1 MTIKVMITE
10 DHDHTRQGLVYGLDK
25 YENIEII
32 AEAING
38 EEAVEFAN
46 KFKPDVI
53 LMDIM
58 MPVLNG
64 IKATEKIKSVNND
77 IKIIML
83 TSYNEKKEVLSAFNS
98 GANAYCMKNI
108 MIDDLA
114 NVIKMVM
121 EGTLWIDSSI
131 AGYIL
136 EILQSGSS
144 SEAPQEKAVSEC
156 TKNLTNREKEILKLI
171 ATGLNNKDISEKLCL
186 SLHTVKNHVRSI
198 IHKLAVNDRTQAT
211 IIALRE
217 NLI

>member
-1 MTIKVMITE
+1 MSIKILIAE
-10 DHDHTRQGLVYGLDK
+10 DHDHTRQGIMYGLQK
-25 YENIEII
+25 YENIKIV
-32 AEAING
+32 AAALNG
-38 EEAVEFAN
+38 QEAVEFVQKSN
-46 KFKPDVI
+46 PDLI

-64 IKATEKIKSVNND
+64 IKATQKIKEINSD

-83 TSYNEKKEVLSAFNS
+83 TSYNEKEQVLAAFNS

-108 MIDDLA
+108 LLDDLV
-114 NVIKMVM
+114 NVIKTVM
-121 EGTLWIDSSI
+121 DGSLWIDSSI

-136 EILQSGSS
+136 EILQSKSNVDES
-144 SEAPQEKAVSEC
+144 QKENC
-156 TKNLTNREKEILKLI
+156 INLTTREKEILKLI
-171 ATGLNNKDISEKLCL
+171 ANGLNNKDISEKLYL

-198 IHKLAVNDRTQAT
+198 IHKLAVNDRTQAA